1 MTTIH
6 KFQERAQEQK
16 EEIEI
21 LSDKSNVFVLIDEA
35 HRSQYGMTAAYMRN
49 SLPNAKFI
57 AFTGT
62 PIDKEEKSTLR
73 TFYGGNDYIDKYTI
87 KQSVED
93 GNTLAIRYQTG
104 MPEYFIEKDLMNEV
118 FSSVFGHESE
128 EKQAKLKS
136 KAASLDTFLMAK
148 RRVEEIAKHII
159 KHFKEKSIQTTI
171 KQC

>member
-21 LSDKSNVFVLIDEA
+21 LSDKSNIFVLIDEA

-62 PIDKEEKSTLR
+62 PIDKEERNQLLEPFMVEVIILINIQSNNQLR
-73 TFYGGNDYIDKYTI
+73 TGI
-87 KQSVED
+87 
-93 GNTLAIRYQTG
+93 L
-104 MPEYFIEKDLMNEV
+104 
-118 FSSVFGHESE
+118 
-128 EKQAKLKS
+128 
-136 KAASLDTFLMAK
+136 
-148 RRVEEIAKHII
+148 
-159 KHFKEKSIQTTI
+159 
-171 KQC
+171 